1 MPKLDPRELRDLV
14 SDWEIHLK
22 AERKAPGTLTIYLP
36 AVRRYLTWCEDS
48 DVAEPI
54 DRTPVKAWI
63 ADLFEEGLKAPTV
76 TNKLVAVKRFSVWLA
91 EEDIIDD
98 DPLVAIRRPKLDAV
112 PVAPLTL
119 EEIGR
124 MIDACSIKGLRGNA
138 GAIFLARRDE
148 ALIRVLAETGLRAGE
163 LVAMTLTDTQLRDGV
178 LLIRKAKGNK
188 YRRVYISPATA
199 EAITRYM
206 RLRKTHRLARTDQLW
221 LGWPGKSFQY
231 PALRKALRARAAAA
245 GLKDWHPH
253 QMRHTFADRWL
264 SADGSE
270 GGLMTAAGWNDPS
283 MLRRY
288 TAHRK
293 EARALEE
300 ARKLALGDL

>member
-1 MPKLDPRELRDLV
+1 MAELDLRDLV
-14 SDWEIHLK
+14 NDWEIHLK
-22 AERKAPGTLTIYLP
+22 AERKAVGTIGIYLRG
-36 AVRRYLTWCEDS
+36 VRRYLDWCDEME
-48 DVAEPI
+48 VAEPI
-54 DRTPVKAWI
+54 NRTPLKAWI
-63 ADLFEEGLKAPTV
+63 ADLFEEGLKATTV
-76 TNKLVAVKRFSVWLA
+76 TNQLVPVKRFSVWLA
-91 EEDIIDD
+91 EEEIIPE
-98 DPLVAIRRPKLDAV
+98 DPLVAIRRPRLDAV
-112 PVAPLTL
+112 PVEPLTL

-124 MIDACSIKGLRGNA
+124 MIGACSIKGLRGSD

-163 LVAMTLTDTQLRDGV
+163 VVAMTISDTDLRAGV
-178 LLIRKAKGNK
+178 LLVRKAKGNK
-188 YRRVYISPATA
+188 FRRVAISPATA

-206 RLRKTHRLARTDQLW
+206 RLRKTHRLATTDRLW
-221 LGWPGKSFQY
+221 LGWPGKSFAY
-231 PALRKALRARAAAA
+231 PALRKALRARALTA

-270 GGLMTAAGWNDPS
+270 GGLMTAAGWSDPS

-293 EARALEE
+293 EARALDE
-300 ARKLALGDL
+300 ARRLALGDL